1 MAIIVNIEFTTSTL
15 NPSLQVGDNIY
26 FSIAE
31 DFKSEGGFTT
41 TNTVAANTY
50 TPKLLG
56 RVTNIQTNEQTN
68 KTTVSVL
75 DKITPFGDVPFTG
88 SPYYSFSK
96 SGAVNHNDLIGY
108 YNEVKFVNNS
118 SKLAKLFAVGTE
130 VTENSK

>member
-1 MAIIVNIEFTTSTL
+1 MAIIVNIEFTASTL
-15 NPSLQVGDNIY
+15 NPSLQVGDNVY
-26 FSIAE
+26 FSVAG
-31 DFKSEGGFTT
+31 DFKLEGGFTT
-41 TNTVAANTY
+41 TNTVATNTY

-56 RVTNIQTNEQTN
+56 EVVNIQTNEQTD

-75 DKITPFGDVPFTG
+75 DKITAPGNVPFTG

>member
-1 MAIIVNIEFTTSTL
+1 MAIIVNIEFTASTL
-15 NPSLQVGDNIY
+15 NPSLQVGDNVY
-26 FSIAE
+26 FSVAE

-41 TNTVAANTY
+41 TNTVATNTY

-56 RVTNIQTNEQTN
+56 EVVNIQTNEQTD